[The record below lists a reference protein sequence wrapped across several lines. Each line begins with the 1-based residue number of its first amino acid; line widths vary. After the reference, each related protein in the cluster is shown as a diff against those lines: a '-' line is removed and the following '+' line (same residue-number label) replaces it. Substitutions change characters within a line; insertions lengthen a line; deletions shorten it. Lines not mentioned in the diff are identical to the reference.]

1 MGSATT
7 GWFGAGSSPTVNTK
21 CDVSLSKNGTTVTVN
36 WTVHMKLAS
45 EYSYLDSGSLEVY
58 CACSG
63 AEDGKTIK
71 DHYDYWE
78 GTDEHTASGSFTF
91 NSGST
96 AAQTFNINF
105 NSDSDYFS
113 SSGIFDVDVSCSVE
127 ASVTTP
133 TVTCTIT
140 GRTVNTISASMTVTN
155 DGGASIVDR
164 YINLYSNSACTTK
177 VGTITGASG
186 TFTGLNPNTTYY
198 AKANASNGTY
208 RGYSSVQSNTTYQKG
223 TITSASNFNHGD
235 NSSLVVANPSGASLT
250 LAMKIGTTQIF
261 SKSVSAGTITNTFT
275 DTQLDNI
282 YKLYG
287 NGSSLTVTYI
297 LTTTANGTSYTDSR
311 TCTVTL
317 TGNQKTAYVGSGGKK
332 RAKVYV
338 GVNGSVKR
346 AVVWVGNNN
355 TRKRCI

>member
-7 GWFGAGSSPTVNTK
+7 GWFDAGSSPTVNTK
-21 CDVSLSKNGTTVTVN
+21 CDVSLSKSGTTVTVN

-45 EYSYLDSGSLEVY
+45 DYSYLGSGSLEVY

-63 AEDGKTIK
+63 AEDGRTIK

-96 AAQTFNINF
+96 AAQTFSVNF
-105 NSDSDYFS
+105 WSDSDYFS
-113 SSGIFDVDVSCSVE
+113 SSGIFDEYINCSVE

-133 TVTCTIT
+133 IVTCTIT

-164 YINLYSNSACTTK
+164 YIDLYSNSACTTK

-208 RGYSSVQSNTTYQKG
+208 RGYSSVQSNTTYQIG
-223 TITSASNFNHGD
+223 LISVVNNFNHGD
-235 NSSLVVANPSGASLT
+235 NTSITTTNPSGASLT
-250 LAMKIGTTQIF
+250 LVMKIGNTQIF
-261 SKSVSAGTITNTFT
+261 SKTASTGANTISFT
-275 DTQLDNI
+275 QDQLDAI

-297 LTTTANGTSYTDSR
+297 LTTAGNSNYTNSK

-317 TGNQKTAYVGSGGKK
+317 TGNQKTAKTNVSGTWRRG
-332 RAKVYV
+332 AMWTN
-338 GVNGSVKR
+338 VNGTWRR
-346 AVVWVGNNN
+346 AVLWTNVNGTW
-355 TRKRCI
+355 RRSI